1 MPITK
6 KSLEMVVENVK
17 NFFNDLLSPN
27 MTIEDVADVASMRL
41 DEIIRKNVENG
52 LTYSAGKFRVNFVDD
67 EHFNLEF
74 EIYFQDADKKWHKL
88 ANTSEPRDMKLL
100 EIGAQK
106 TVKALQT
113 IEFPVNA
120 PDVKPPETK
129 AAAPETPESEPVEK
143 TKPEVE
149 TIDVDA
155 EIKPPVEETEPAEE
169 DFGKVNLKK

>member
-6 KSLEMVVENVK
+6 KSLELVVENVK
-17 NFFNDLLSPN
+17 DFFDNLLSPN
-27 MTIEDVADVASMRL
+27 MTIEDTAEVASTRL
-41 DEIIRKNVENG
+41 DEVIRKYVALG

-67 EHFNLEF
+67 DHFNLEF
-74 EIYFQDADKKWHKL
+74 EMYFQDADKKWHKL

-106 TVKALQT
+106 TVKALKT
-113 IEFPVNA
+113 IEFPVSA
-120 PDVKPPETK
+120 PEIKPPETK
-129 AAAPETPESEPVEK
+129 SAAPEESEPAAEK

-155 EIKPPVEETEPAEE
+155 EIKTPVEETEPAEE
-169 DFGKVNLKK
+169 NSGKVNLKK

>member
-74 EIYFQDADKKWHKL
+74 EMYFQDADKKWHKL
-88 ANTSEPRDMKLL
+88 ANVSEPRDIKLL

-129 AAAPETPESEPVEK
+129 AAAPEDATESEVESD
-143 TKPEVE
+143 

-155 EIKPPVEETEPAEE
+155 EIKPAAEKSDAAEE
-169 DFGKVNLKK
+169 NSDKVNLKK

>member
-74 EIYFQDADKKWHKL
+74 EMYFQDADKKWHKL
-88 ANTSEPRDMKLL
+88 ANASEPRDIKLL

-120 PDVKPPETK
+120 PDIKPPEK
-129 AAAPETPESEPVEK
+129 AAEP
-143 TKPEVE
+143 T
-149 TIDVDA
+149 
-155 EIKPPVEETEPAEE
+155 ETEPAEKKSDAE
-169 DFGKVNLKK
+169 PVTIDITPSEPAAEKSDAVNLKK

>member
-6 KSLEMVVENVK
+6 KSLELVVEDVK
-17 NFFNDLLSPN
+17 NFFDNLLSPN
-27 MTIEDVADVASMRL
+27 MTIEDTAEVASLRL

-67 EHFNLEF
+67 NHFNLEF
-74 EIYFQDADKKWHKL
+74 EMYFQDADKKWHKL

-113 IEFPVNA
+113 IEFPISA
-120 PDVKPPETK
+120 PEIKPPETK
-129 AAAPETPESEPVEK
+129 TAAPAEETVPVSEEK
-143 TKPEVE
+143 SDVALV
-149 TIDVDA
+149 TIDVTPTQPAVEKVEPDA
-155 EIKPPVEETEPAEE
+155 A
-169 DFGKVNLKK
+169 VNLKK